1 VLFRSEERTYALKS
15 IIKDR
20 PKSERM
26 LYISYRQSL
35 THSIYKD
42 LKNDGFNNYLSKA
55 KGVFNSDRLICQLDS
70 LRHLNNVNYD
80 YIILDEIEG
89 ILNHL
94 SFNKIDQKKI
104 YDILINLIKNCK
116 NISCF
121 DGDLSNRSIEF
132 INKLNISYKLFIN
145 EHKQNNKHFNFTK
158 DNAHFDY
165 KIENDIKNKLKTVII
180 CMNRTTS
187 EKYNTIYKNICNVI
201 LHNGIESNKT
211 ILNDVNTEWQKAD
224 LLIYTPTI
232 EAGIDF
238 NIQKYFNKC
247 YICISNQST
256 SPRALLQMTA
266 RIRDYI
272 NDDILCLIPKEMN
285 NTINAQI
292 MTFEKMR
299 DEKYE
304 VSDPKGLLNI
314 LIHNDTEEY
323 NKKNHFL
330 NDLTNRIINKGWTFK
345 IYEDEF
351 ISNNIYNDKE
361 EQINN
366 LLLAK
371 TIDNNIYNEYINK
384 QRQNEKLERKEYYEL
399 NKYIYIKKWNLRNEE
414 LTKDFLNEH
423 YLKNDI
429 INKHKKFIKNEIS
442 YNEFK
447 AIEDEEQY
455 KPLEELKKLNM
466 AKDIIKLC
474 GYEIKDN
481 GDLEGEY
488 NDITKIKIDKFLTE
502 NKYIYLYN
510 LKQISPIIDN
520 NINNIISSYG
530 YEIKK
535 ISKTQRINGNVKRIN
550 KYNIDKIDILKKY
563 ELRLINNKINFNNC
577 LFDE

>member
-1 VLFRSEERTYALKS
+1 MERERL
-15 IIKDR
+15 R
-20 PKSERM
+20 PKGERM

-55 KGVFNSDRLICQLDS
+55 KGVFDSDRLICQLDS

-121 DGDLSNRSIEF
+121 DGDLSTRSIEF

-145 EHKQNNKHFNFTK
+145 EHKPNNKHFIFTK
-158 DNAHFDY
+158 DNSNFDH

-201 LHNGIESNKT
+201 LHNGIESNKK

-224 LLIYTPTI
+224 LLIYSPTI

-247 YICISNQST
+247 YICLSNQST

-272 NDDILCLIPKEMN
+272 NDEILCLIPKEMN
-285 NTINAQI
+285 NKLNAQI
-292 MTFEKMR
+292 MTYEKMR

-304 VSDPKGLLNI
+304 VLDPKGLLNV

-351 ISNNIYNDKE
+351 IPNNIYIDKE

-366 LLLAK
+366 LLEAK

-399 NKYIYIKKWNLRNEE
+399 NKYIYIKKWGLRNEE

-423 YLKNDI
+423 YLKNNI
-429 INKHKKFIKNEIS
+429 INKYKKFIKNEVS
-442 YNEFK
+442 YNDFK
-447 AIEDEEQY
+447 AMEGEEQY
-455 KPLEELKKLNM
+455 KPLEQLKKLNM

-488 NDITKIKIDKFLTE
+488 NDITKFKIDKFLTE

-510 LKQISPIIDN
+510 LKQISPIFDN

-530 YEIKK
+530 YELKK
-535 ISKTQRINGNVKRIN
+535 TSKTQRINGNVKRIN
-550 KYNIDKIDILKKY
+550 NYNIDKIDILKKY
-563 ELRLINNKINFNNC
+563 ELRLKNNNIDFESC
-577 LFDE
+577 LFDY